1 MAFNSGIFARDS
13 RKRDLAAPSARVKS
27 SASRN
32 EKPTENRCSDL
43 LNDECSHFRRGNNY
57 GVECARTQH
66 QRVYLDSRRGRS
78 EPYSSR
84 AYSVADRTASAST
97 VRSVAHKTVMATHGE
112 PGVISRPLAMR
123 VRLVSRTNS
132 SRSRC

>member
-43 LNDECSHFRRGNNY
+43 LNDKCSHFRRCNNY
-57 GVECARTQH
+57 GFECARTQR
-66 QRVYLDSRRGRS
+66 QRLHLDSSRGRS
-78 EPYSSR
+78 ESYSSR

-97 VRSVAHKTVMATHGE
+97 LRSVAHKIVA
-112 PGVISRPLAMR
+112 
-123 VRLVSRTNS
+123 
-132 SRSRC
+132 

>member
-13 RKRDLAAPSARVKS
+13 RKRDLAAPRVKS

-43 LNDECSHFRRGNNY
+43 LNDDSHFRRGNNY

-84 AYSVADRTASAST
+84 AYSLADRTASAST

>member
-13 RKRDLAAPSARVKS
+13 RKRDLAAPTARVKS

-43 LNDECSHFRRGNNY
+43 LNDKCSHFRRCNNY
-57 GVECARTQH
+57 GFECARTQR
-66 QRVYLDSRRGRS
+66 QRLHLDSSRGRS
-78 EPYSSR
+78 ESYSSR

-97 VRSVAHKTVMATHGE
+97 LRSGAHKIVA
-112 PGVISRPLAMR
+112 
-123 VRLVSRTNS
+123 
-132 SRSRC
+132 